1 MKLYLFLLIGLGLF
15 GVACQDL
22 ENVIDIELEE
32 EPSELVVECYLQQ
45 GQPFRLLLT
54 ETKHYFDPVN
64 ACPFV
69 RDALVVITYQ
79 GQRDTLKEAAYSG
92 RACNS
97 IQPLF
102 DQDSIRFYNFGSDNI
117 CSAVP
122 YEEFLL
128 EVWDTVNNRYVS
140 AKTHFLPVV
149 PIDVLSQGAF
159 NSNDWQAIPP
169 PATVVTL
176 GCKDDL
182 QTRNFYRL
190 TLHKN
195 ALWQQDTAGALF
207 NKVAVEPI
215 FDVALFDQGV
225 YIDGNIFQRSDY
237 DFYYGDTAI
246 GTIYH
251 IDKAYYDYLVT
262 ARAARDANLNPF
274 LQPAKVKSN
283 IQGGQGIFTAL
294 SFDRLKMMI
303 TM

>member
-1 MKLYLFLLIGLGLF
+1 MKCYWLLLIGLF
-15 GVACQDL
+15 GMACQGL

-69 RDALVVITYQ
+69 RDALVVITHK
-79 GQRDTLKEAAYSG
+79 GQRDTLQEAPYSS

-102 DQDSIRFYNFGSDNI
+102 DQDSIRFYNFGSDQI
-117 CSAVP
+117 CSAAP

-128 EVWDTVNNRYVS
+128 EVWDTVNNRYIS
-140 AKTHFLPVV
+140 ATTQFLPVV
-149 PIDVLSQGAF
+149 PIDVLSQSPY
-159 NSNDWQAIPP
+159 NSTDWQATPP
-169 PATVVTL
+169 PATVITL
-176 GCKDDL
+176 GCQDDL
-182 QTRNFYRL
+182 QARNFYRL

-207 NKVAVEPI
+207 NRVAVEPI

-225 YIDGNIFQRSDY
+225 YIDGNVFQRSD
-237 DFYYGDTAI
+237 FEFFYGDWAI

-262 ARAARDANLNPF
+262 SRAARDANLNPF
-274 LQPAKVKSN
+274 LQPAKVKTN

-294 SFDRLKMMI
+294 SFDRLRMRVVM
-303 TM
+303 